1 MIWYVYIL
9 QTDYHHK
16 FSHGPSPHRVNLF
29 SLVIGT
35 FKIAD
40 SLSNLQV
47 YNTES

>member
-1 MIWYVYIL
+1 MYIL
-9 QTDYHHK
+9 QTVTTIK
-16 FSHGPSPHRVNLF
+16 FEDHCPSPHKDDLF

-35 FKIAD
+35 FKIAN